1 MAGGSA
7 PPGAGATAM
16 GSVDGVTA
24 VDGNPLAGQERG
36 RVGGEKRHRAG
47 DVLAEVITVDQVLNR
62 IPVAVAA

>member
-1 MAGGSA
+1 
-7 PPGAGATAM
+7 M

-62 IPVAVAA
+62 IPDAVAA